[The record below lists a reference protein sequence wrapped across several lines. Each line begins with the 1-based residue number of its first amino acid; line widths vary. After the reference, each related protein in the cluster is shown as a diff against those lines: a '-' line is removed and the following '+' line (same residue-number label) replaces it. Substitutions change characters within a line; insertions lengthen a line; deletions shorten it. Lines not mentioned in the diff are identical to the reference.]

1 MNLGEGVMMQ
11 SAIYSIMSSEELT
24 DFSYCLYTC
33 LGVPVRILNEDGECV
48 CGQGS
53 TTSYCLCFKKI
64 LSLYSNAED
73 SCSILHAQAA
83 KQSMQLKK
91 PFLFSCHADLLHL
104 IFPLIKEGQPCGS
117 ILIGPFLMKEAD
129 IEMIAGVSRRYALSA
144 EDALIL
150 FRQTDSIRILSAKE
164 AEQIGKLLAYIFP
177 GLQTGSI
184 ADLWNDF
191 EDIHYT
197 ELMQGAGAGRG
208 QKTGGEVQRSYL
220 EEEEAI
226 LIQKIREYDVKAADK
241 MLEDLLEHIF
251 LEIHYDKKR
260 VLACAMELCTLLI
273 HAANAMEPHSEIA
286 FTITAV
292 FIPKLQSI
300 KNPENMKQ
308 QLREVVAYF
317 EKNIFDNT
325 MEKDDIFK
333 KRATQYIKDNYQMPL
348 TLEMAAGQ
356 MMLNPSYF
364 STLFKQTT
372 GSSFKDYLNYIRIEE
387 SKKLL
392 TNTNGTILDIA
403 LTVGF
408 ENQSYFTKVFRK
420 YTGIT
425 PKQYRN

>member
-1 MNLGEGVMMQ
+1 
-11 SAIYSIMSSEELT
+11 
-24 DFSYCLYTC
+24 
-33 LGVPVRILNEDGECV
+33 
-48 CGQGS
+48 
-53 TTSYCLCFKKI
+53 
-64 LSLYSNAED
+64 
-73 SCSILHAQAA
+73 
-83 KQSMQLKK
+83 
-91 PFLFSCHADLLHL
+91 
-104 IFPLIKEGQPCGS
+104 
-117 ILIGPFLMKEAD
+117 
-129 IEMIAGVSRRYALSA
+129 
-144 EDALIL
+144 
-150 FRQTDSIRILSAKE
+150 
-164 AEQIGKLLAYIFP
+164 
-177 GLQTGSI
+177 
-184 ADLWNDF
+184 
-191 EDIHYT
+191 
-197 ELMQGAGAGRG
+197 
-208 QKTGGEVQRSYL
+208 
-220 EEEEAI
+220 
-226 LIQKIREYDVKAADK
+226 
-241 MLEDLLEHIF
+241 
-251 LEIHYDKKR
+251 
-260 VLACAMELCTLLI
+260 
-273 HAANAMEPHSEIA
+273 
-286 FTITAV
+286 
-292 FIPKLQSI
+292 
-300 KNPENMKQ
+300 MKQ